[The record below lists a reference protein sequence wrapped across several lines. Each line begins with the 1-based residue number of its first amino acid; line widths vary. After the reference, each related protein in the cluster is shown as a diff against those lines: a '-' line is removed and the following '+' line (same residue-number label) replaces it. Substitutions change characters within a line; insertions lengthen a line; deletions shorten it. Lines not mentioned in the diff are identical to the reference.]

1 LSLRDR
7 DLISIQE
14 ARHSVERAH
23 EAQKKFAA
31 FSQQQVDAVVESCA
45 NAATEAGESLARLAV
60 EETGY
65 GNVPDKITKNRLASV
80 DVPRAIRG
88 MRTVGVIREDREK
101 GIIEIAA
108 PVGVVAA
115 VIPSTNPTSTA
126 IYKTLISLKAQN
138 AIVLSPHPTAM
149 RCICESASVL
159 RQAALKMGAPEGLIT
174 CLEHPTMQGTQELMK
189 NRLTGVILA
198 TGGTGLVRAAYSSGR
213 PAYGVGPGN
222 VPALIERTANVK
234 KAVADIFAGKTFDYG
249 TICSSEQAI
258 VTEEAVREQVLEECR
273 KQGAYFLSA
282 GEIDR
287 LGSLVFLG
295 GAHVP
300 NTQVVGRPA
309 TTIAEM
315 AGIKVPPSTRV
326 LIAQLDGIGREVPL
340 SAEKLSPILAFYSA
354 PNLAA
359 AIDICVRLLEH
370 GGAGHTASIHSQS
383 EAAVK
388 QYGLAVPAFRIAVNT
403 SSVHGSIGYSTNL
416 FPAMTLGCG
425 SPGGNITSDNIG
437 PQHLMNVKRVAWESR
452 PIEHRTIPADQRL
465 AAMSIPAQ
473 KSTAAGAAFSAVAAG
488 SGFVGAPSF
497 APSAKGGDFAP
508 SSPWPTSGSAS
519 AAASSGAPSFAPSAK
534 SGDFAPSS
542 PWPTSGSV
550 SAAASSILSSAM
562 GSASDLRQGT
572 PFYPEA
578 RRAAVPKTE
587 GGIGALAPEAIRLKS
602 TLSPVVA
609 AAAAAAPVPDRQT
622 IARIVEQVF
631 TARGIPRRGSPTEAA
646 PEVRQGAAFYPETRR
661 LALSPEGATVPKSDA
676 RTLGGR
682 SFSSDIQAEKKEG
695 ASAPEAP
702 PPKSAPIPG
711 AAPAA
716 SSHPLPP
723 PIEVAE
729 FLSEND
735 VRMALTHNRKLY
747 IGPKT
752 ILTPSARDLGGEHD
766 IFILTDIIP
775 AAKKRRS

>member
-14 ARHSVERAH
+14 ARYAVERAH
-23 EAQKKFAA
+23 EAQKKFAT
-31 FSQQQVDAVVESCA
+31 FSQQQVDAVVEACA

-65 GNVPDKITKNRLASV
+65 GNVPDKITKNRLASI
-80 DVPRAIRG
+80 DVPRAIRN
-88 MRTVGVIREDREK
+88 MRTVGIIREDREK

-149 RCICESASVL
+149 RCICESASIL

-258 VTEEAVREQVLEECR
+258 VTEEAIREQVLEECR
-273 KQGAYFLSA
+273 KQDAYFLSA
-282 GEIDR
+282 DEIAR
-287 LGSLVFLG
+287 LGTLVFLG

-300 NTQVVGRPA
+300 NTQVVGRSA

-326 LIAQLDGIGREVPL
+326 LIAQLDGIGRDVPL

-354 PNLAA
+354 PNLSA
-359 AIDICVRLLEH
+359 AIEICVRLLHH

-388 QYGLAVPAFRIAVNT
+388 QYGLAIPAFRIAVNT

-452 PIEHRTIPADQRL
+452 PVEHRTIPADQRL
-465 AAMSIPAQ
+465 IAMPIPMQ
-473 KSTAAGAAFSAVAAG
+473 KSAAASAGFSDVGFKGLGSSVA
-488 SGFVGAPSF
+488 STPSF
-497 APSAKGGDFAP
+497 ASSAKGGDFN
-508 SSPWPTSGSAS
+508 SDVRQGTAS
-519 AAASSGAPSFAPSAK
+519 AVPKASTNPGASAPEAISGRDVSGVGSSVAGAPSFASSAK
-534 SGDFAPSS
+534 GGDFD
-542 PWPTSGSV
+542 SGV
-550 SAAASSILSSAM
+550 
-562 GSASDLRQGT
+562 RQGT
-572 PFYPEA
+572 A
-578 RRAAVPKTE
+578 S
-587 GGIGALAPEAIRLKS
+587 PEAIALKAR
-602 TLSPVVA
+602 LSPIVA
-609 AAAAAAPVPDRQT
+609 AAAALAPVPDRQT

-631 TARGIPRRGSPTEAA
+631 TARGIPRRGISAAA
-646 PEVRQGAAFYPETRR
+646 PKSENLADAAALAGAPSFAPSAKSGDFHSDIRQGT
-661 LALSPEGATVPKSDA
+661 
-676 RTLGGR
+676 
-682 SFSSDIQAEKKEG
+682 
-695 ASAPEAP
+695 ASAPEAL
-702 PPKSAPIPG
+702 PPKPPLTPSPVP
-711 AAPAA
+711 
-716 SSHPLPP
+716 HPLPP

-735 VRMALTHNRKLY
+735 VRMALTRDRKLY

-752 ILTPSARDLGGEHD
+752 ILTPSARDLGNEHD
-766 IFILTDIIP
+766 IFVMTDIVP
-775 AAKKRRS
+775 ATKKRRSE